1 LKKGSAGAIP
11 QSYSYTA
18 RNRHAHLWLAILA
31 APVTSDHLPSILGFP
46 KRNQEE
52 TAGESIAFVPVG
64 DCDSGSDE
72 LPGPEEEEAEEEAVE
87 SVVATPSGGR
97 AGRFRCA
104 ALFRR
109 LKMDFR
115 NVYKALRIRWSRK
128 CRGLDRYSKLS

>member
-1 LKKGSAGAIP
+1 
-11 QSYSYTA
+11 
-18 RNRHAHLWLAILA
+18 
-31 APVTSDHLPSILGFP
+31 
-46 KRNQEE
+46 
-52 TAGESIAFVPVG
+52 VPVG

-87 SVVATPSGGR
+87 SVLATPSGGR

-128 CRGLDRYSKLS
+128 CRGFDRYSKLY